1 MHSFTEQGHTLTNF
15 LTFILE
21 RKLKNVFK
29 SQLFLQNYI
38 YLPITHRIKTMY
50 KLSLSLLILNT
61 CVAFAQPSTDYSEEQ
76 VEVIMAN
83 HVGVIM
89 GSQELF
95 ADNWDDLAQPK
106 FWKQIML
113 LSPDT
118 VLINVSASRQILKKM
133 SAAEWGAQT
142 NLQKELTKS
151 DLRSQF
157 GLSASEQLYVTSGK
171 NDFYKFDAVYPQL
184 SKGVA
189 AFEEMGVDPWYAQA
203 ILLIESPG
211 QLKKSKSG
219 AYGAFQLMP
228 SVARAQG
235 LIVNKYTDERE
246 NFERSAY
253 GSSRLL
259 ARVCIPEAKVILEK
273 HNINFKESDI
283 WFRLFVLHIY
293 HAGAGN
299 VAAVINKIAPE
310 NGGQELIKQ
319 MWQNN
324 AAGFGNNSQ
333 NYTQLALASQFILH
347 EIVAKQAERTYYCK
361 YP

>member
-1 MHSFTEQGHTLTNF
+1 
-15 LTFILE
+15 
-21 RKLKNVFK
+21 
-29 SQLFLQNYI
+29 
-38 YLPITHRIKTMY
+38 MY
-50 KLSLSLLILNT
+50 KLSLPVFILS
-61 CVAFAQPSTDYSEEQ
+61 AFSAIAQPSVDYSEEQ
-76 VEVIMAN
+76 VEVIMAD

-89 GSQELF
+89 GTQDLF
-95 ADNWDDLAQPK
+95 TDNWNDLAQPL
-106 FWKQIML
+106 FWKKIMQ

-118 VLINVSASRQILKKM
+118 VLINVSATRQVLNKM
-133 SAAEWGAQT
+133 SVSEWESQT
-142 NLQKELTKS
+142 NAQKESYKIE
-151 DLRSQF
+151 LREEF
-157 GLSASEQLYVTSGK
+157 CLPVNEQLFITSGK

-184 SKGVA
+184 SLGVA
-189 AFEEMGVDPWYAQA
+189 AFEENGVDPWYAQA

-211 QLKKSKSG
+211 QLKKSRSG

-235 LIVNKYTDERE
+235 LTVNRYTDERE

-253 GSSRLL
+253 GSSRLIS
-259 ARVCIPEAKVILEK
+259 RVCIPEAKVILNN
-273 HNINFKESDI
+273 HNIAYKESDV

-299 VAAVINKIAPE
+299 VAAVINKIDPKQ
-310 NGGQELIKQ
+310 GGQELIKE
-319 MWQNN
+319 MWQNS

-347 EIVAKQAERTYYCK
+347 EMIEQQAEKTYFCK